1 MGTKHILRPL
11 LTCVTFAW
19 VGVSQPASCASVES
33 IVRGTLTENGR
44 PAANIKVML
53 VNSTGHLSDPAYT
66 DKEGLYTF
74 HGVNHTDRYVLRAW
88 VSAEQPP
95 IDFPIIFT
103 GKGAEVWPIEIRG
116 SSPQA
121 QNAPALSNGDVR
133 KFVTDYWNAYE
144 KGDLERLIAS
154 YASSVNYYNNGQ
166 RDKSFILKE
175 KQAYLRYYAK
185 QRSFRVTNMEVF
197 DTLTPNRKSVRFDF
211 DYSVAHKA
219 EPKVK
224 HSTEVWTLEKTGDRI
239 EITNCKSDLAKA

>member
-1 MGTKHILRPL
+1 M
-11 LTCVTFAW
+11 
-19 VGVSQPASCASVES
+19 
-33 IVRGTLTENGR
+33 
-44 PAANIKVML
+44 
-53 VNSTGHLSDPAYT
+53 
-66 DKEGLYTF
+66 
-74 HGVNHTDRYVLRAW
+74 
-88 VSAEQPP
+88 
-95 IDFPIIFT
+95 
-103 GKGAEVWPIEIRG
+103 
-116 SSPQA
+116 
-121 QNAPALSNGDVR
+121 
-133 KFVTDYWNAYE
+133 
-144 KGDLERLIAS
+144 ERLIAS

-224 HSTEVWTLEKTGDRI
+224 RSTEVWTLEKTGDRI

>member
-1 MGTKHILRPL
+1 MGANDMPRTL
-11 LTCVTFAW
+11 LICVAFALTSL
-19 VGVSQPASCASVES
+19 GEPALCASVES
-33 IVRGTLTENGR
+33 IVHGMLTENGR
-44 PAANIKVML
+44 PAANIKVIL
-53 VNSTGHLSDPAYT
+53 VSSTGHESHPVYT

-74 HGVNHTDRYVLRAW
+74 HGANHTDRYVLRAW

-95 IDFPIIFT
+95 IDFPIVFT
-103 GKGAEVWPIEIRG
+103 GKAADVWPIEIRG

-121 QNAPALSNGDVR
+121 ENAPALSKEDVQ
-133 KFVTDYWNAYE
+133 KFVTDYWKAYE

-154 YASSVNYYNNGQ
+154 YASSVDYYNNGQ

-175 KQAYLRYYAK
+175 KQTYLRYFAK

-219 EPKVK
+219 EAKVK